1 MSIAVKSNGTATVA
15 NSGSIT
21 INLDGTDAA
30 METALEF
37 MRKISKIYEI
47 QSFGSMSVNSL
58 IIFLGHQQPSHTE
71 LIAWL
76 NNESKKHKGITSITA

>member
-37 MRKISKIYEI
+37 MLKRVAKSYEI
-47 QSFGSMSVNSL
+47 QSFGSMSVNQL
-58 IIFLGHQQPSHTE
+58 IIFLGHQAPNHSE
-71 LIAWL
+71 LVAWL
-76 NNESKKHKGITSITA
+76 NQESKKYKGITSIA